1 MSEIWVWTWTE
12 GDPGDTA
19 DARPRPDVA
28 GYSVDATDGHIG
40 EIDEASFDDD
50 ARGCIVVD
58 TGFWIFGKKR
68 MIPAGFIGDV
78 DWDEKKVLLTCTK
91 SDVKDAPDYDE
102 ARKDDP
108 AQRSEVGDYFDKSRY
123 AGMHGDPVGPQ
134 AGPGRTD

>member
-12 GDPGDTA
+12 GDAGDA
-19 DARPRPDVA
+19 AGRPRPDVT
-28 GYSVDATDGHIG
+28 GYAVEATDGHIG
-40 EIDEASFDDD
+40 AIDEASFDDD

-78 DWDEKKVLLTCTK
+78 DWEQKVVHLTCSK
-91 SDVKDAPDYDE
+91 DDVKGAPDLDE
-102 ARKDDP
+102 ARKEDD
-108 AQRSEVGDYFDKSRY
+108 AHRQEVGDYFDKARY

>member
-12 GDPGDTA
+12 TDNAGA
-19 DARPRPDVA
+19 DDRPRPDVT
-28 GYSVDATDGHIG
+28 GYSVEATDGHIG
-40 EIDEASFDDD
+40 TIDEASFDDD

-78 DWDEKKVLLTCTK
+78 DWDEQRVFLTVAK
-91 SDVKDAPDYDE
+91 DEVKGAPDYDE
-102 ARKDDP
+102 ARKTD
-108 AQRSEVGDYFDKSRY
+108 AQRQEVGDYFDRSRY
-123 AGMHGDPVGPQ
+123 AGMQGDPVGPQ